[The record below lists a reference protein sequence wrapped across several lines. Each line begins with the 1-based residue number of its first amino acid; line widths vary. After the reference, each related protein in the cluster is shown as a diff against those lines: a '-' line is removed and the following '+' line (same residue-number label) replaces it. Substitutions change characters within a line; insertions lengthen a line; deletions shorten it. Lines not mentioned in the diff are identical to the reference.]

1 MSHLEARA
9 GWDRPAGG
17 GTNDIDAGAMTTYDM
32 NRPAALPRAFPH
44 ATFAHTAGT
53 LVLATV
59 ATAFPVAAHF
69 SGHAIGL
76 AACVVL
82 GMLIANF
89 ATAIVPPVLIFSYLF
104 QNLFVALVSPHLGS
118 LDDFNAIRAYNFVLT
133 AAAWTVV
140 AAHYFTSR
148 QSFDRRLRRLMDVSF
163 LALGIVAVYFA
174 IGLASNPKGAAVYLR
189 NIATPFMLFHCFAL
203 IGFRF
208 RIAVQGAFV
217 VMAWALVAYGYGEA
231 LMQERLFEL
240 TNGGTYVELSSR
252 VNDPAAWLKELQQ
265 YGRVLR
271 SYFDTLAVD
280 FLNTP
285 LLGDLRITVHRLL
298 GPNFHAISYAYA
310 LAFFALVLA
319 ASGNVLYLLAAA
331 PLLVLIGSKGAIV
344 LVIAA
349 IAGLIV
355 SRFIRWRGLFWLYV
369 AALLAW
375 AAAGIVIG
383 LRAGDYHVI
392 GFLGGLENFAHHPL
406 GQGLGSGGNLRLD
419 TTQIDWSRSQQLGQT
434 DVAVESAVGV
444 MLSQMG
450 FGAIAILLAALWI
463 VWRVWTLYMHTG
475 DRLTGIAALGLFAI
489 LVNGIFQE
497 EALFAPLAF
506 GTMMALAGLLL
517 GRSCRAETAAEPRSA
532 LGGADLRQAA
542 RS

>member
-1 MSHLEARA
+1 MMRPRMLSSPISRESALLITTPSDVPQSSSLMITSWATSIKRRVRA
-9 GWDRPAGG
+9 CQGFRSFAAAERTIQGIETVNMIRKGQVRWLAKD
-17 GTNDIDAGAMTTYDM
+17 DITG
-32 NRPAALPRAFPH
+32 H
-44 ATFAHTAGT
+44 
-53 LVLATV
+53 V
-59 ATAFPVAAHF
+59 A
-69 SGHAIGL
+69 
-76 AACVVL
+76 
-82 GMLIANF
+82 
-89 ATAIVPPVLIFSYLF
+89 
-104 QNLFVALVSPHLGS
+104 FVA
-118 LDDFNAIRAYNFVLT
+118 
-133 AAAWTVV
+133 
-140 AAHYFTSR
+140 
-148 QSFDRRLRRLMDVSF
+148 
-163 LALGIVAVYFA
+163 
-174 IGLASNPKGAAVYLR
+174 
-189 NIATPFMLFHCFAL
+189 
-203 IGFRF
+203 
-208 RIAVQGAFV
+208 
-217 VMAWALVAYGYGEA
+217 
-231 LMQERLFEL
+231 RLFEL

-331 PLLVLIGSKGAIV
+331 PLLLLIGSKGAIV

-406 GQGLGSGGNLRLD
+406 G
-419 TTQIDWSRSQQLGQT
+419 IA
-434 DVAVESAVGV
+434 VAVMVCQIKRAPAR
-444 MLSQMG
+444 
-450 FGAIAILLAALWI
+450 FK
-463 VWRVWTLYMHTG
+463 H
-475 DRLTGIAALGLFAI
+475 
-489 LVNGIFQE
+489 LVEQF
-497 EALFAPLAF
+497 
-506 GTMMALAGLLL
+506 
-517 GRSCRAETAAEPRSA
+517 
-532 LGGADLRQAA
+532 
-542 RS
+542 